1 MRSLLVNDPRNA
13 GTQWADFELDS
24 FAAAHESG
32 IGPSAT
38 CQLARAMSPFGSNP
52 GDMSAC

>member
-24 FAAAHESG
+24 FAAAHEYG
-32 IGPSAT
+32 IGPFAICHWLKRCLLSGVT
-38 CQLARAMSPFGSNP
+38 RET
-52 GDMSAC
+52 

>member
-32 IGPSAT
+32 ISARLPYAT
-38 CQLARAMSPFGSNP
+38 GSS
-52 GDMSAC
+52 DVSFRE